1 MSNNLFEFNHQI
13 DQQEKENS
21 YPINDCQWIYIND
34 INQGNYSN
42 GFCNFTNV
50 SIIGSDVSKQYD
62 WSQAYLAIPYT
73 VTVVPDGTLLTTVVD
88 PVNANALSIKSNAC
102 LVDWVSCKFNGI
114 STTRNSYYNHLL
126 MNENIKMYSDEK
138 FKLYG
143 DILGHSW
150 DTGNSIEYN
159 NITNLATGL
168 VAQGNRPG
176 TVPNLGHRARCAKP
190 ILI

>member
-1 MSNNLFEFNHQI
+1 M
-13 DQQEKENS
+13 
-21 YPINDCQWIYIND
+21 
-34 INQGNYSN
+34 
-42 GFCNFTNV
+42 
-50 SIIGSDVSKQYD
+50 
-62 WSQAYLAIPYT
+62 
-73 VTVVPDGTLLTTVVD
+73 PDGTLLTTVVD